1 MVTVPFKKGTLINGS
16 GNNVL
21 IESKNIWNNPQLD
34 SNPQTTKSTWVIE
47 KREKF
52 VKKNQLKDTRAQV
65 RFHDT
70 SLIRYSDSTDLDFT
84 SDFRSNH
91 NSPCPIQIKSSIC
104 NSSLDK
110 NLPNISFQTSLDT
123 ECAFVPKKP
132 IQSNTYEMK
141 DFTETVKLYY
151 GDLGQWFP
159 KFGDITH
166 FLNYKRP
173 VPIFDV
179 P

>member
-1 MVTVPFKKGTLINGS
+1 M
-16 GNNVL
+16 
-21 IESKNIWNNPQLD
+21 
-34 SNPQTTKSTWVIE
+34 
-47 KREKF
+47 
-52 VKKNQLKDTRAQV
+52 
-65 RFHDT
+65 
-70 SLIRYSDSTDLDFT
+70 DFT

-91 NSPCPIQIKSSIC
+91 DFPCHIQIKPTIC

-123 ECAFVPKKP
+123 ECAFVTKKP